1 MNVGKRVANI
11 GIPFLLG
18 NRRGHAVALLL
29 LYLLLLVEYY
39 GFIYSNYFSLMGFD
53 YRFNP
58 VAFLSGL
65 LMLAAAVAMLAAVP
79 GDKGRLYTVGVV
91 VAMLFCLPQIVLFQ
105 IGKAQPYGALY
116 SLLLLFLVTTP
127 LLRLP
132 QARTPRLPARW
143 LWWLL
148 PLLAVLA
155 LIPFV
160 KAYGLSFNLHR
171 FSLGQD
177 IYQARAAASA
187 RGTTAT
193 DYLLGPLTRLM
204 LPLMLV
210 YGLCC
215 LRRRWWMVVL
225 ALALTLYLFF
235 ITPQKTILFSLGLVA
250 VCFFFRNNFA
260 KAGMLLYGLLL
271 LCGLAVALR
280 LATHA
285 VMLESI
291 VVRRLFFIPAI
302 VQENYFTFFE
312 HHPVCLSHSFLSGLF
327 DYPYQLDP
335 PHLIGQ
341 MMYNRPTTSCNTGV
355 TGDGFMNFGHAG
367 AFLFTAVAALLI
379 RLVDSTG
386 YDSRYIGLV
395 AVLMLTFLNGALC
408 TTLHTHG
415 GLLLI
420 VAFFFL
426 VPAESR
432 GDSSSN
438 QPQKQCNEVAF

>member
-1 MNVGKRVANI
+1 MNNGKRMAHT

-18 NRRGHAVALLL
+18 NRRGHAVALIL

-39 GFIYSNYFSLMGFD
+39 GFVYSNYFSLMGFD
-53 YRFNP
+53 YRFSP

-91 VAMLFCLPQIVLFQ
+91 VAMIFCLPQTVLFQ

-127 LLRLP
+127 LLWLP

-148 PLLAVLA
+148 PLLALLA
-155 LIPFV
+155 LVPFV
-160 KAYGLSFNLHR
+160 NAYGLSFNLHR
-171 FSLGQD
+171 FTLGQD

-187 RGTTAT
+187 RGTMAT
-193 DYLLGPLTRLM
+193 GYLRGLLTNVM

-225 ALALTLYLFF
+225 ALAMTLYLFF
-235 ITPQKTILFSLGLVA
+235 VTPQKSILFSFGLVA
-250 VCFFFRNNFA
+250 VCFVFRNNFA
-260 KAGMLLYGLLL
+260 KAGLLLYGLLL

-285 VMLESI
+285 VMPESI

-312 HHPVCLSHSFLSGLF
+312 QHPVYLSHSFLSGLF

-335 PHLIGQ
+335 SHLIGQ
-341 MMYNRPTTSCNTGV
+341 MMYNRTTTSCNTGV
-355 TGDGFMNFGHAG
+355 TGDGFMNFGHVG
-367 AFLFTAVAALLI
+367 ALLFTATAALLV
-379 RLVDSTG
+379 RFVDSTD

-395 AVLMLTFLNGALC
+395 AVLMLTFLNGALF
-408 TTLHTHG
+408 TTLLTHG

-426 VPAESR
+426 VPAETGR
-432 GDSSSN
+432 GSVVPTSSN
-438 QPQKQCNEVAF
+438 QP